1 MSSIA
6 REAAS
11 PASILASGV
20 SSANAGAAGLN
31 ANTLESASAIASCFI
46 SHLNLLL
53 TFAAKMLRGRV
64 GFLGADSF
72 TCWQTMR
79 SAHFIRLKHCTE
91 SGDMGVAMKSWL
103 TVSIAAATAGAGAFA
118 ILRWL
123 RFRRDRLRSAGSRSK
138 DYDRL
143 VDET

>member
-1 MSSIA
+1 
-6 REAAS
+6 
-11 PASILASGV
+11 
-20 SSANAGAAGLN
+20 
-31 ANTLESASAIASCFI
+31 
-46 SHLNLLL
+46 
-53 TFAAKMLRGRV
+53 
-64 GFLGADSF
+64 
-72 TCWQTMR
+72 MR

-91 SGDMGVAMKSWL
+91 SGDMGVAMRSWL

-143 VDET
+143 VDETGLESFPASDPPSWTLGEDRSS